1 MSKKN
6 KLSTRRRQHKADLEK
21 EKADAIKKRQKADK
35 KLQKNMSTE
44 LAKKAVF
51 KKKKGIKLR
60 KNMTIRGI
68 KVVDSESRQAALAA
82 LQEEAENKMEQD

>member
-1 MSKKN
+1 VVAFTGE
-6 KLSTRRRQHKADLEK
+6 KLA
-21 EKADAIKKRQKADK
+21 AIKKKERAEK
-35 KLQKNMSTE
+35 KVEGKMGTE

-51 KKKKGIKLR
+51 KKKKGIKIR

-82 LQEEAENKMEQD
+82 LQEEAENKMDQD